1 MSVIITTFGVLHRD
15 EPSASRPIR
24 VDLTTALRN
33 PADDPALIELTGLDA
48 RVRDHVMT
56 TPGADMIRDQAL
68 TDIEE
73 KLGDGDVDVLVY
85 CRGGRHRSVA
95 MGEELLDA
103 LAARGVAVRVVHR
116 DVEKPVVR

>member
-1 MSVIITTFGVLHRD
+1 MSVTITTFGVLHGD
-15 EPSASRPIR
+15 EPSASNPVRI
-24 VDLTTALRN
+24 DLTTALRN

-56 TPGADMIRDQAL
+56 TPGADVIRDQAL
-68 TDIEE
+68 ADIEE
-73 KLGDGDVDVLVY
+73 ALKEGDVDVLVY

-95 MGEELLDA
+95 MGEELHDA
-103 LAARGVAVRVVHR
+103 LVGRGVVVKIVHR